1 SGPCH
6 VFLVGS
12 THRELVVTGPAA
24 TSTMRL
30 ESGARAGQVLVS
42 PATAA
47 ALDRSW
53 LGPPRPDAR
62 LLRRREPE
70 GEVEAARAATAH
82 LPTPDGLEEFVPLP
96 LRSALASGV
105 EPEHRQVTAAFV
117 KFSGSDGVIE
127 TEGPDAL
134 RERLDALGRVTG
146 DAAA

>member
-1 SGPCH
+1 
-6 VFLVGS
+6 
-12 THRELVVTGPAA
+12 
-24 TSTMRL
+24 
-30 ESGARAGQVLVS
+30 AR
-42 PATAA
+42 
-47 ALDRSW
+47 R
-53 LGPPRPDAR
+53 
-62 LLRRREPE
+62 LRRRGPA

-146 DAAA
+146 DAAAEFGLTWLESDIDLDGGKLYLTAGAPPAPGR